1 MNHEYFRHAEILLAS
16 QIAKP
21 GFAALCCPPPLLG
34 KDGEKDPRTCLGGW
48 GCDDRDILRSEFRKA
63 EECSFA
69 LQMFTLS
76 PPQSVICISL
86 VCFP

>member
-34 KDGEKDPRTCLGGW
+34 KDGEKDPRVCLGVW
-48 GCDDRDILRSEFRKA
+48 GGGGGGAMIAIFSVPNSERQRNVVSLFR
-63 EECSFA
+63 CS
-69 LQMFTLS
+69 
-76 PPQSVICISL
+76 P
-86 VCFP
+86 